1 MTEFLKLFQNHYEWF
16 IIAILSIILIVLII
30 KILNLNF
37 KYKIINSEN
46 TSNLQKILELDDKLQ
61 CSININT
68 SQKIELEKAN
78 TQCAINQNL
87 INDLRAQLLE
97 QKDTIQEHIQE
108 NTSLRSFLGETKARL
123 EEKINQ
129 NIAQKTEIQREFSD
143 TIKLL
148 KSEITTLSNDL
159 LAHSTKTLNEQ
170 NLNSLSTIINPLK
183 EKFKEFNDEVKK
195 SRDATIEQKA
205 SLEKQIEI
213 LEKSQISLSDEA
225 RKLSNA
231 LHNQKKKQGM
241 WGELILEKVLE
252 SSGLRSGFEYKREV
266 SIKDDKEQNK
276 RPDAII
282 YLPNNRNL
290 IIDAK
295 CSLNDFLEYVNTDN
309 EEEKVVF
316 MKRHIEAI
324 KNHIKTLSERE
335 YYKLDPLN
343 SPPLV
348 FMFFPSEA
356 PISEALQYEP
366 TILSDAIKC
375 HIAITTPSTLLS
387 ALTIARGLW
396 DLENRNK
403 TTEILIKQIEAIY
416 DKLRVFLETFSKVES
431 SLNQAQNSFEDAKK
445 QLALG
450 KGNIISRTL
459 KIKEI
464 IHNDKNLPKE
474 LVNFA
479 QIDNE
484 EN

>member
-1 MTEFLKLFQNHYEWF
+1 MTEFLNLFQNHYEWF

-213 LEKSQISLSDEA
+213 LEKSQIS
-225 RKLSNA
+225 
-231 LHNQKKKQGM
+231 
-241 WGELILEKVLE
+241 
-252 SSGLRSGFEYKREV
+252 
-266 SIKDDKEQNK
+266 
-276 RPDAII
+276 
-282 YLPNNRNL
+282 
-290 IIDAK
+290 
-295 CSLNDFLEYVNTDN
+295 
-309 EEEKVVF
+309 
-316 MKRHIEAI
+316 
-324 KNHIKTLSERE
+324 
-335 YYKLDPLN
+335 
-343 SPPLV
+343 
-348 FMFFPSEA
+348 
-356 PISEALQYEP
+356 
-366 TILSDAIKC
+366 
-375 HIAITTPSTLLS
+375 
-387 ALTIARGLW
+387 
-396 DLENRNK
+396 
-403 TTEILIKQIEAIY
+403 
-416 DKLRVFLETFSKVES
+416 
-431 SLNQAQNSFEDAKK
+431 
-445 QLALG
+445 
-450 KGNIISRTL
+450 
-459 KIKEI
+459 
-464 IHNDKNLPKE
+464 
-474 LVNFA
+474 
-479 QIDNE
+479 
-484 EN
+484 